1 MQQVGT
7 AAATAIKTDRVMPS
21 AGPRRARFIRG
32 TTRSYYQQ
40 VVPRE
45 RPHRESAR
53 ETGAHAFP
61 AENLLRASRQPGTA
75 RSRFG
80 LALGLNSD
88 YFRARGDPMRSLR
101 IAEDIVPV
109 SDFKAQASEWLRRV
123 AESGHPLVITQNG
136 KAAGVLLSP
145 QAFDELTERS
155 RFLASVDEGLADSD
169 AGRVHAHDKVVAEMN
184 KRFRKPAAK

>member
-1 MQQVGT
+1 
-7 AAATAIKTDRVMPS
+7 
-21 AGPRRARFIRG
+21 
-32 TTRSYYQQ
+32 
-40 VVPRE
+40 
-45 RPHRESAR
+45 
-53 ETGAHAFP
+53 
-61 AENLLRASRQPGTA
+61 
-75 RSRFG
+75 
-80 LALGLNSD
+80 
-88 YFRARGDPMRSLR
+88 MRSLR

-155 RFLASVDEGLADSD
+155 RFLASVDEGLADSE
-169 AGRVHAHDKVVAEMN
+169 AGRVHAHDEVVAEMN